1 MNVKYSFTPFEFE
14 IEMLKMMSYFIFSES
29 KRKVP
34 THYKGNKTYFSSEFH
49 FCVKRGSV
57 SILRKLLN

>member
-29 KRKVP
+29 KRKV
-34 THYKGNKTYFSSEFH
+34 HKGNKNYFSSEIH
-49 FCVKRGSV
+49 FYVKRGSV
-57 SILRKLLN
+57 SILRKS